1 MKLKNNSRMKVAVI
15 GSRGFTDYEKVK
27 DYLGRLDSKRKI
39 TLIVSGGADGA
50 DSLGERWAD
59 ENGVQKLI
67 FEAKWDDLTHPDAR
81 IKVNRYGKKYDANAG
96 FRRNRDIVDNC
107 DVVLAFW
114 DGRSPGTRNSVDY
127 ARSKNKPLKIISC

>member
-1 MKLKNNSRMKVAVI
+1 MKVAVI
-15 GSRGFTDYEKVK
+15 GSRGFADYEKVK
-27 DYLGRLDSKRKI
+27 DYLGRLNAKRKI
-39 TLIVSGGADGA
+39 ALIVSGGADGA

-81 IKVNRYGKKYDANAG
+81 IKVNSRGKKYDANAG

-114 DGRSPGTRNSVDY
+114 DGRSPGTKNSIDY
-127 ARSKNKPLKIISC
+127 ARSKNKPLKIISY

>member
-1 MKLKNNSRMKVAVI
+1 MKVAVI

-67 FEAKWDDLTHPDAR
+67 FRGEMGRPDAS
-81 IKVNRYGKKYDANAG
+81 
-96 FRRNRDIVDNC
+96 
-107 DVVLAFW
+107 
-114 DGRSPGTRNSVDY
+114 GRQD
-127 ARSKNKPLKIISC
+127 